1 MSISMKAIKPHVYAG
16 KRIAAGQVYEVRG
29 QSDARIMKAL
39 GRSADHAEEVRPEA
53 GPRQVEPVAPPVT
66 STYSTAAIRPS
77 EALMDLLPSRVV
89 PGDGE
94 HKPAGFAEGGMTA
107 DVPSFPDGGL
117 VQAASLDS
125 TDVPRV
131 KRAYR
136 RRDMKAEE

>member
-1 MSISMKAIKPHVYAG
+1 MKAIKPHVYAG

-39 GRSADHAEEVRPEA
+39 GRSADHAEEV
-53 GPRQVEPVAPPVT
+53 EPVATPVT